1 MGKSFNDD
9 IFINSFNLD
18 SINGLNISQEAINE
32 NKQAIN
38 LKINDDLSEAKKQF
52 KKQQETKQ
60 DDIKATI
67 EENIKVAQEI
77 SEKAEDKARE
87 IQEQQETEEEPQ
99 KDNTIY
105 TKKTMI
111 FNQDY
116 LDIID
121 GLAQNNDM
129 QIKDVLNQLLG
140 RAINQL
146 DEKVRDKALK
156 TGKKAKTSKT
166 NKNIF

>member
-1 MGKSFNDD
+1 MYV
-9 IFINSFNLD
+9 I
-18 SINGLNISQEAINE
+18 
-32 NKQAIN
+32 
-38 LKINDDLSEAKKQF
+38 KKF
-52 KKQQETKQ
+52 YKWEVV
-60 DDIKATI
+60 ATYYCRT
-67 EENIKVAQEI
+67 EE
-77 SEKAEDKARE
+77 KARE

-129 QIKDVLNQLLG
+129 QIKDVLNQLLEK
-140 RAINQL
+140 AINEL
-146 DEKVRDKALK
+146 DEKTKEKAIKEARKNKATDKTDK
-156 TGKKAKTSKT
+156 S
-166 NKNIF
+166 IF